1 MPSTS
6 NHSAPEPQAT
16 GWRDYFKIHPAAKLF
31 PPMPEEQLKG
41 LGEDIAANGFLN
53 RITLF
58 YDGERPSD
66 AVTSKLA
73 WWRAKTH
80 LALISVLDGCNRLD
94 AAAQFAGYDW
104 SEEGGQH
111 FVVKFREEPDRP
123 AFDPYAFAISANIHR
138 RHLNTEQRLAL
149 VADVIKA
156 QPEKSDR
163 QIAAETQVSP
173 TTAGKVRKKLE
184 DAGQV
189 SSVDTRKGKDGKAQ
203 PAHKAAKPP
212 PVPASPAV
220 PPPEPTLAPAPALDT
235 SMPRGDP
242 INLQPEPPPP
252 WTPRAP
258 ELFEAVLKMLSV
270 HSEAAQAAQVKTRA
284 AFVRDVLPILNI
296 TVDDLAVPPVAE
308 AAD

>member
-1 MPSTS
+1 MPSKG
-6 NHSAPEPQAT
+6 NHSAPEPQGT
-16 GWRDYFKIHPAAKLF
+16 SWRDYLNVHPAAKLF

-41 LGEDIAANGFLN
+41 LGEDIVANGILN
-53 RITLF
+53 RMTLF

-66 AVTSKLA
+66 AVTSKLG

-94 AAAQFAGYDW
+94 AGAQFAGYDW

-123 AFDPYAFAISANIHR
+123 EFEPYPFAISANIHR
-138 RHLNTEQRLAL
+138 RHLTAEQRLAL

-163 QIAAETQVSP
+163 QIAAETKVSP

-189 SSVDTRKGKDGKAQ
+189 STVDTRKGKDGKSQ
-203 PAHKAAKPP
+203 PSHKTIRPKPS
-212 PVPASPAV
+212 PASV
-220 PPPEPTLAPAPALDT
+220 SSPEPTPEPVPPAAALDT
-235 SMPRGDP
+235 NPPGGEP
-242 INLQPEPPPP
+242 VNLEPESPVKWLPN
-252 WTPRAP
+252 TA
-258 ELFEAVLKMLSV
+258 ELFTAVLKMLDDHV
-270 HSEAAQAAQVKTRA
+270 GAAQSAQVRTRA
-284 AFVRDVLPILNI
+284 DFARKILLALDI
-296 TVDDLAVPPVAE
+296 TADDLMPPAAE